1 MDPSLAGVGA
11 WAYTDFQLFP
21 SLSKT
26 PSPPPISK
34 DAAKA
39 ARTPGT
45 TVHQS
50 QRRKVIDRDAH
61 VDVSRQ
67 MPTTS
72 PSTRKNTMSSN
83 ASVSSASDRRTSASS
98 STSLSVRGSRDTNL
112 GLSHLQTSGP
122 SIHPTLEEPG
132 QGEAATV
139 DMVALSG
146 NKTSRYEPPQAPRSE
161 RLSTP
166 DLEPVDAWAFC
177 DCCDGSIPPRFC
189 AQCSWM
195 IGRR

>member
-11 WAYTDFQLFP
+11 WTYTDFQLFP

-26 PSPPPISK
+26 TSSLPSSK
-34 DAAKA
+34 DAAKSA
-39 ARTPGT
+39 CTPGT
-45 TVHQS
+45 TVHQN
-50 QRRKVIDRDAH
+50 QRRKVIDKDAH
-61 VDVSRQ
+61 VDTSRQ

-72 PSTRKNTMSSN
+72 PSTTQNIMSSN
-83 ASVSSASDRRTSASS
+83 ASVSSTSDRRTSASS

-112 GLSHLQTSGP
+112 SLSHLQTSGP
-122 SIHPTLEEPG
+122 SIHPMLEESG
-132 QGEAATV
+132 RGEAADV
-139 DMVALSG
+139 DTVALGSNRTSG
-146 NKTSRYEPPQAPRSE
+146 YNHPQAPRTE

-189 AQCSWM
+189 AQCNWM